1 MSGVCGRV
9 KRKKKNNEEVIMGN
23 RQTKADGKK
32 NFDFTA
38 SGLKSKKLVIL
49 VLLRISA
56 QLEFFLQ
63 KQNLTIFQCTFSGF
77 LLFAR

>member
-1 MSGVCGRV
+1 MYAVGLNG
-9 KRKKKNNEEVIMGN
+9 KRKTMRKSSWETVKLKQMAKKTG
-23 RQTKADGKK
+23 
-32 NFDFTA
+32 FDFTV
-38 SGLKSKKLVIL
+38 SGLKSKKLIIL

-56 QLEFFLQ
+56 QPEFFLH

>member
-1 MSGVCGRV
+1 
-9 KRKKKNNEEVIMGN
+9 MGN

-56 QLEFFLQ
+56 QPEFFLE
-63 KQNLTIFQCTFSGF
+63 KKNSTIF
-77 LLFAR
+77 

>member
-1 MSGVCGRV
+1 
-9 KRKKKNNEEVIMGN
+9 MGN
-23 RQTKADGKK
+23 RQTKADGQK

-56 QLEFFLQ
+56 QLEFFLH

>member
-1 MSGVCGRV
+1 
-9 KRKKKNNEEVIMGN
+9 MGN

-32 NFDFTA
+32 NRFDFTA
-38 SGLKSKKLVIL
+38 SGLKSKKLIIL

-56 QLEFFLQ
+56 QPEFFLH

-77 LLFAR
+77 LRFAR

>member
-9 KRKKKNNEEVIMGN
+9 KQKKKNNDEVIIRN

-32 NFDFTA
+32 NIDFTS

-56 QLEFFLQ
+56 QPEFFLQ
-63 KQNLTIFQCTFSGF
+63 KKNSTIF
-77 LLFAR
+77 

>member
-56 QLEFFLQ
+56 QPDFFLQ
-63 KQNLTIFQCTFSGF
+63 KQNSTIF
-77 LLFAR
+77 